1 MTKEPPR
8 TLTEQLRQ
16 LTGASLERSGVV
28 LARLGLQPDWLTV
41 AGLLF
46 VLLAAVFL
54 ARGEFLIGGLILL
67 FSLPLDALDGA
78 LARARQ
84 RSGAF
89 GMVLDSTLDRYA
101 DGVIFAAFG
110 YYFAVQG
117 RYTML
122 ALALAALVGSYL
134 VSYIRA
140 RADDQ
145 KVGVSVTVG
154 LFTRLERVIVL
165 LLMTIA
171 AGALG
176 KSQPLEIGLLILA
189 VGTNL
194 TALQRLWF
202 VHKALKNRGG

>member
-1 MTKEPPR
+1 M
-8 TLTEQLRQ
+8 
-16 LTGASLERSGVV
+16 
-28 LARLGLQPDWLTV
+28 
-41 AGLLF
+41 LF